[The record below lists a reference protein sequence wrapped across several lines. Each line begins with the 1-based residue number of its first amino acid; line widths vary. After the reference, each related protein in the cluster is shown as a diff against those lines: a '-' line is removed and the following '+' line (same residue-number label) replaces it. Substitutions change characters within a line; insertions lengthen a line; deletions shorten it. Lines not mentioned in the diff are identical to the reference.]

1 MNRALLAATCILTT
15 TARAWDPAGHMLV
28 GQIAWEFMTPA
39 ARAKAAELVAKIDGK
54 FNGGQ
59 PYHFVTVGCWMDDL
73 RSLPKKD
80 YPWSKWHYVDAEKTA
95 DGTAFKL
102 PEPPHVVSAIN
113 GALGILKD
121 STATTEKRAEA
132 LGQLIHWVGDVHQP
146 LHATTWNN
154 DRGGNSYLIYGVPFS
169 DLFPGQTSNLH
180 SYWDKAF
187 RFDAAEGKIIE
198 AWKSADRPKAPGE
211 GTIAERAK
219 ELIAALPVAELDE
232 LKLPQ
237 NAEAWARESHIIG
250 CTKAYP
256 PGDHPT
262 DIEVRKLDPEWV
274 KTTRKL
280 AEQRIV
286 IAGHR
291 LAMML
296 NEALQ

>member
-1 MNRALLAATCILTT
+1 M
-15 TARAWDPAGHMLV
+15 
-28 GQIAWEFMTPA
+28 
-39 ARAKAAELVAKIDGK
+39 
-54 FNGGQ
+54 
-59 PYHFVTVGCWMDDL
+59 
-73 RSLPKKD
+73 
-80 YPWSKWHYVDAEKTA
+80 DAEKTA

-102 PEPPHVVSAIN
+102 PEPPHVVSAID
-113 GALGILKD
+113 GALAVLKD
-121 STATTEKRAEA
+121 SAATTEKRAEA

-169 DLFPGQTSNLH
+169 DLFINQTSNLH

-198 AWKSADRPKAPGE
+198 AWKSPARPSAPGE
-211 GTIAERAK
+211 DPIAEHAK
-219 ELIAALPVAELDE
+219 ALIATRSVAELDE

-262 DIEVRKLDPEWV
+262 DTEVRKLDPEWV
-274 KTTRKL
+274 KSNRKL
-280 AEQRIV
+280 AERRIV

-291 LAMML
+291 LATML
-296 NEALQ
+296 NDALQ